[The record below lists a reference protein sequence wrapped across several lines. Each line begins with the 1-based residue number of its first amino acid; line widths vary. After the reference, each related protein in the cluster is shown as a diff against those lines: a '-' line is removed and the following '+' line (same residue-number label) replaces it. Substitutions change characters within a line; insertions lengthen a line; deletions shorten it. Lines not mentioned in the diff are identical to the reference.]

1 MNDLQDYVC
10 SLTMVDAL
18 ATWAMQ
24 NGDGQ
29 IYELLGTCTLYMLMN
44 NFLVAPMVYW
54 CIIWMAKAILRHCS
68 FRYVVYVYNDIETAF
83 ERNEN
88 APDHHDLSCTHVF
101 QEYYSAAPT
110 FSFQHAVILYVE
122 LWKYPLRIYFIFP
135 SVCL

>member
-44 NFLVAPMVYW
+44 NFLVVPMVYW
-54 CIIWMAKAILRHCS
+54 SIRCIAKAILRH
-68 FRYVVYVYNDIETAF
+68 RYDM
-83 ERNEN
+83 
-88 APDHHDLSCTHVF
+88 
-101 QEYYSAAPT
+101 
-110 FSFQHAVILYVE
+110 LYM
-122 LWKYPLRIYFIFP
+122 YTTT
-135 SVCL
+135 